1 MVLSRSNKNNYYIT
15 QLTNCTTTQL
25 LSLHGNGSYKGT
37 YLELN
42 KVKKVKSELLRVSL
56 VLFGMISFGL
66 GVLGIFLPLLPTT
79 PFMLLS
85 AFLFIRSSDR
95 LYRWLINHRLF
106 GKYIYDYIERRSI
119 PRRVKWYT
127 LGLLWA
133 SILTSVATL
142 DVGNVIRLMLLL
154 IAVGVTLHVV
164 KLRNG

>member
-1 MVLSRSNKNNYYIT
+1 MELHKARKAKSPVLRA
-15 QLTNCTTTQL
+15 
-25 LSLHGNGSYKGT
+25 
-37 YLELN
+37 
-42 KVKKVKSELLRVSL
+42 
-56 VLFGMISFGL
+56 LFVIFGIVSFGL

-85 AFLFIRSSDR
+85 AFLFIRSSGR

-106 GKYIYDYIERRSI
+106 GKYIHDYIERRSI

-154 IAVGVTLHVV
+154 IAVGVTAHVV
-164 KLRNG
+164 KLRNS

>member
-1 MVLSRSNKNNYYIT
+1 M
-15 QLTNCTTTQL
+15 
-25 LSLHGNGSYKGT
+25 
-37 YLELN
+37 ELN
-42 KVKKVKSELLRVSL
+42 KVKRVKGNLLRAFL
-56 VLFGMISFGL
+56 VLLGIISLGL

-85 AFLFIRSSDR
+85 AFLFIRSSGR

-106 GKYIYDYIERRSI
+106 GKYIHDYIERRSI

-142 DVGNVIRLMLLL
+142 NVGNVIRVMLLL
-154 IAVGVTLHVV
+154 IAIGVTLHVV
-164 KLRNG
+164 RLRNS